1 MTALRVAALAALALL
16 PLAAA
21 AQAPSEQQAARE
33 TEFDGLK
40 LLGAQGQDRRLTAL
54 GIHVA
59 YVVTDTRPSEGMYL
73 CGAMSRADAQDGGN
87 SVAAALQFLPDASL
101 VRLRLRYVVLC
112 SRATAGGQ
120 SIGGIP
126 VAPLNLLM
134 LDGSGDTAALQ
145 HRTLHE
151 LYHLAEYRAAT
162 INDTEWVAR
171 FGGGD
176 YANRYPGLLRRSP
189 IGSGKPG
196 FINAYAEI
204 HPHEDRAELF
214 TYLVMAPRDV
224 ATLIRRTGDPVLRQ
238 KAEYLIDKS
247 QRILGLPLALPP

>member
-1 MTALRVAALAALALL
+1 MIRAASLACLALL
-16 PLAAA
+16 PLAAL
-21 AQAPSEQQAARE
+21 AQPPTDNQAARE

-40 LLGAQGQDRRLTAL
+40 LLGSHHQDRRLTAL
-54 GIHVA
+54 GIHLA
-59 YVVTDTRPSEGMYL
+59 YVTVDTRPSEGLYL
-73 CGAMSRADAQDGGN
+73 CGAMTREDAKDAGS
-87 SVAAALQFLPDASL
+87 SVAAALQYIPDASL
-101 VRLRLRYVVLC
+101 ARLRLRYVVLC
-112 SRATAGGQ
+112 GRALAGGQ

-126 VAPLNLLM
+126 VPPLNLLM
-134 LDGSGDTAALQ
+134 LDGAGDGAALQ

-151 LYHLAEYRAAT
+151 LYHLAEYRSAT

-171 FGGGD
+171 FGGSD

-196 FINAYAEI
+196 FINTYAGI

-214 TYLVMAPRDV
+214 TYLVLAPREV
-224 ATLIRRTGDPVLRQ
+224 ANQIRRNGDAVLRQ

-247 QRILGLPLALPP
+247 QRILGLPLGLPP

>member
-1 MTALRVAALAALALL
+1 MSAIRAAALASLVLL

-40 LLGAQGQDRRLTAL
+40 LVGAGQDRRLTAL

-59 YVVTDTRPSEGMYL
+59 YVAADTRPSEGMYL
-73 CGAMSRADAQDGGN
+73 CGAMTREDAKDAGN

-126 VAPLNLLM
+126 VPPLSLLM
-134 LDGSGDTAALQ
+134 LDGAGDSSALQ

-151 LYHLAEYRAAT
+151 LYHFAEYRAASF
-162 INDTEWVAR
+162 NDTEWVAR

-176 YANRYPGLLRRSP
+176 YANRYPGLLQRSP

-196 FINAYAEI
+196 FVNAYAEI

-214 TYLVMAPRDV
+214 TYLVLAPRDV
-224 ATLIRRTGDPVLRQ
+224 AALIRRTGDPVLRQ